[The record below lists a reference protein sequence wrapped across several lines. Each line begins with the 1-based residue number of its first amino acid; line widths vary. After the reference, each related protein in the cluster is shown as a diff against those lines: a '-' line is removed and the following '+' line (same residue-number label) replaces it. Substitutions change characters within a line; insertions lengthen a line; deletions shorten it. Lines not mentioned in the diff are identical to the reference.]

1 MTVGL
6 LVVDHDTYAQ
16 YRTEIAPLLETA
28 GGGFRY
34 DFEVRRTLY
43 SEAPHEINRVFV
55 IHFPDRGEKDRFF
68 SNPEYRAIRARLFE
82 NAVQGTTILSETN
95 AGTAT

>member
-6 LVVDHDTYAQ
+6 LVIDHEKYAQ

-34 DFEVRRTLY
+34 DFEVWRTLY

-55 IHFPDRGEKDRFF
+55 IHFPDRAEKERFF
-68 SNPEYRAIRARLFE
+68 SNPQYREIRARLFE
-82 NAVQGTTILSETN
+82 NSVQGTTILSETN